1 LKPVYFEDLVEGY
14 RSGTEHRQI
23 YRSASAMMVAVS
35 ELQVHPVD
43 PRDTSWELWDP
54 RYLVY
59 FWQSLGQGW
68 RSREFEL
75 TGGDVVAVLAWA
87 AAHTQDRESYTV
99 HCIVESADGTGL
111 VRLTGN
117 DPTRSDLPIRAAPFR

>member
-1 LKPVYFEDLVEGY
+1 MTRTDL
-14 RSGTEHRQI
+14 RS
-23 YRSASAMMVAVS
+23 SSAMMVAVS
-35 ELQVHPVD
+35 ELQVRPVD

-54 RYLVY
+54 RFRVH

-87 AAHTQDRESYTV
+87 SEHAHELESFTV

-111 VRLTGN
+111 VHLAGD
-117 DPTRSDLPIRAAPFR
+117 DPTRT